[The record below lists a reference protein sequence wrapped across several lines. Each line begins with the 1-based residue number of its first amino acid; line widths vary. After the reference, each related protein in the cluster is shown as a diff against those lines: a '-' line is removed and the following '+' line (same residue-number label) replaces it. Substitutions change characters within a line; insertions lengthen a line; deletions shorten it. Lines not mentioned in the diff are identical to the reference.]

1 MYTATGWPIKI
12 VQERDGQDG
21 WAKEDAQMRFA
32 SIAGFVSGL
41 VFCFP
46 CLVGGTPAQAA
57 VTAMSTGADPT
68 VPVAA
73 AVTDSPAVR
82 ELQAVEDKWTTALN
96 QRDQYG
102 LELVLAPLFMNVSQ
116 TGIFTTRDQQIA
128 NLITLDD
135 KTAATEQKVLA
146 ARVLGDVAIA
156 TGTYSYRHRAGNGEV
171 LDRGI
176 FTHVFQRQHGQWM
189 CVSAQETPVAT
200 ETPGAKPKAAK
211 SKAQAEMPFHIPF
224 FTKGNSQ

>member
-1 MYTATGWPIKI
+1 
-12 VQERDGQDG
+12 
-21 WAKEDAQMRFA
+21 MRFA
-32 SIAGFVSGL
+32 SIAGL
-41 VFCFP
+41 LFCFP
-46 CLVGGTPAQAA
+46 GLVAGYSAQAQGA
-57 VTAMSTGADPT
+57 VAPTAIHSSSATAA
-68 VPVAA
+68 PVAA
-73 AVTDSPAVR
+73 AATDSPTVR
-82 ELQAVEDKWTTALN
+82 ELQTVEDKWTAALN

-116 TGIFTTRDQQIA
+116 SGVFTTRDQQIA

-156 TGTYSYRHRAGNGEV
+156 TGTYAYRHRVSNGEV

-200 ETPGAKPKAAK
+200 EAPGAKPKSVK
-211 SKAQAEMPFHIPF
+211 SKTKAQAEMPFHIPF
-224 FTKGNSQ
+224 FTKGGSSKQ

>member
-1 MYTATGWPIKI
+1 
-12 VQERDGQDG
+12 
-21 WAKEDAQMRFA
+21 MRFA
-32 SIAGFVSGL
+32 SIAGL
-41 VFCFP
+41 LFCFP
-46 CLVGGTPAQAA
+46 GLVAGYSAQGQGA
-57 VTAMSTGADPT
+57 VARTAMNSSR
-68 VPVAA
+68 AA
-73 AVTDSPAVR
+73 AVPLAAAATDSPAVR
-82 ELQAVEDKWTTALN
+82 ELQAVEDKWTAALN

-116 TGIFTTRDQQIA
+116 SGVFTTRDQQIA

-156 TGTYSYRHRAGNGEV
+156 TGTYAHRHRVGNAEV

-189 CVSAQETPVAT
+189 CVSAQETPVVS
-200 ETPGAKPKAAK
+200 ETPGAKPKSSK
-211 SKAQAEMPFHIPF
+211 TKTKAQAEMPFHIPF
-224 FTKGNSQ
+224 FTKGDSSKQ

>member
-1 MYTATGWPIKI
+1 
-12 VQERDGQDG
+12 
-21 WAKEDAQMRFA
+21 MRFV
-32 SIAGFVSGL
+32 SIAGLLVFFPGL
-41 VFCFP
+41 VA
-46 CLVGGTPAQAA
+46 GIPAQAQGA
-57 VTAMSTGADPT
+57 VAQTAMNRGNQTAPAL
-68 VPVAA
+68 PIAA
-73 AVTDSPAVR
+73 ALTDSPAVR

-102 LELVLAPLFMNVSQ
+102 LELVLAPLFMDVSQ
-116 TGIFTTRDQQIA
+116 SGVFTTRDQQIA

-156 TGTYSYRHRAGNGEV
+156 TGTYAYRHRVGNGEV

-189 CVSAQETPVAT
+189 CVSAQETPVAS
-200 ETPGAKPKAAK
+200 ETSGARPKASK
-211 SKAQAEMPFHIPF
+211 SKTKAQAEMPFHIPF
-224 FTKGNSQ
+224 FTKSKSNQ

>member
-1 MYTATGWPIKI
+1 
-12 VQERDGQDG
+12 
-21 WAKEDAQMRFA
+21 MRFA
-32 SIAGFVSGL
+32 SIAGLIFCVPGLVSGAL
-41 VFCFP
+41 AS
-46 CLVGGTPAQAA
+46 AQR
-57 VTAMSTGADPT
+57 TT
-68 VPVAA
+68 VPTAGNGNATTVAA
-73 AVTDSPAVR
+73 LPIAAASTDSPAVR

-102 LELVLAPLFMNVSQ
+102 LELVLAPLFMDVSQ
-116 TGIFTTRDQQIA
+116 SGVFTTRDQQIA

-156 TGTYSYRHRAGNGEV
+156 TGTYAYRHRVGNGEV

-189 CVSAQETPVAT
+189 CVSAQETPVAS
-200 ETPGAKPKAAK
+200 ETPGAKPKSSK
-211 SKAQAEMPFHIPF
+211 TKAQAEMPFHIPF
-224 FTKGNSQ
+224 FTKSNSKQ